1 MMAANWFFYALTS
14 LLLYGFWGLFSKLA
28 TNYIS
33 SRTALVYDIIG
44 AVLVGLFFLATNNW
58 EWKGDIRGVVF
69 SILTG
74 VAGTVATLCY
84 FVAVSK
90 GSSSIVMPLTSLY
103 PIITVLLAFFVL
115 KEPITV
121 RHLFGIGL
129 AVIAL
134 MIFSQP
140 D

>member
-1 MMAANWFFYALTS
+1 MMTANWFFYALTS

-28 TNYIS
+28 TNYIG

-44 AVLVGLFFLATNNW
+44 AVLVGLIFFATNNW

-69 SILTG
+69 AILTG

-84 FVAVSK
+84 LIAVSK
-90 GSSSIVMPLTSLY
+90 GSSAIVIPLTSLY
-103 PIITVLLAFFVL
+103 PVITVLLAFFVL

-129 AVIAL
+129 AIAAL